1 MDDRDAALD
10 QATKLIATLL
20 AAAYLRLQ
28 LLREKPVDS
37 SGDRERT

>member
-1 MDDRDAALD
+1 MHTDDPALD
-10 QATKLIATLL
+10 HATELIATLL

-28 LLREKPVDS
+28 LPAKKPVDS